1 MGPID
6 YSGAFAEQT
15 PQDALLGGLKIG
27 SAFQDMQLKRQQ
39 AEAAALQ
46 KKQMA
51 DDMGALYKDPTP
63 ENIARTTLKYPQ
75 LSEGFK
81 RSFDML
87 EPLQRQEHLNQLT
100 QVGAALQHNRMDVAE
115 KLMRDQAAG
124 LRNAG
129 KEREATATEAMLD
142 TFKMDPTL
150 AKITV
155 GKMLAATAGPEKYAA
170 SMAALGGEQRADDQ
184 APAEL
189 ARKKA
194 EAVKAGVEANVATAT
209 APAVVEKATLGNAE
223 LRSQMDDRTKRFAL
237 DQDKFQTETEMKMA
251 ELKQKHGELPEFVSK
266 DVNTA
271 ATEAIAARQSG
282 QRMTDLAA
290 QLEAKRD
297 SMGSGATAR
306 LGEFWKGL
314 YGSQN
319 ELSRLRSEYTRI
331 VTPAALGA
339 YKQVTSGTTSD
350 RDIETAM
357 KGVPAD
363 TADPEQMIS
372 FLKGTAKLQK
382 YDELLQNAKSEWLAS
397 VRSLSKAKA
406 DTEID
411 GVKVPAGMS
420 FKQFTDQ
427 YLARKVNQETVQ
439 SRSYM
444 KYNTAPQTG
453 GASGDY

>member
-27 SAFQDMQLKRQQ
+27 SAFQDMQMKRQQ

-51 DDMGALYKDPTP
+51 EDMNALYDDPTP
-63 ENIARTTLKYPQ
+63 ANIARTSLKYPQ
-75 LSEGFK
+75 MSESFK
-81 RSFDML
+81 RSYDML
-87 EPLQRQEHLNQLT
+87 EPAQRQESLNHFT
-100 QVGAALQHNRMDVAE
+100 QVGAALQHDRMDVAE
-115 KLMRDQAAG
+115 KLMREKAAG

-129 KEREATATEAMLD
+129 KEREAAAAEAMLE
-142 TFKMDPTL
+142 TFKMDPKL

-170 SMAALGGEQRADDQ
+170 SMAALGGEQRAEEQ
-184 APAEL
+184 APADL
-189 ARKKA
+189 AKKQA
-194 EAVKAGVEANVATAT
+194 DAIKAGVDAKVAAAT
-209 APAVVEKATLGNAE
+209 APAVVEKAGLANAE

-237 DQDKFQTETEMKMA
+237 DQDKFQTETQLKMD
-251 ELKQKHGELPEFVSK
+251 ELTRTHGVLPEYVAK
-266 DVNTA
+266 DVNAA

-282 QRMTDLAA
+282 QKMTDLAA
-290 QLEAKRD
+290 QLEAQRD
-297 SMGSGATAR
+297 ALGSGATAK

-357 KGVPAD
+357 KGVPPD
-363 TADPEQMIS
+363 TASPDVMIS
-372 FLKGTAKLQK
+372 FLRGTAKLQK
-382 YDELLQNAKSEWLAS
+382 YDELLQNAKSEWLAN
-397 VRSLSKAKA
+397 VRSLTKAPK

-411 GVKVPAGMS
+411 GVQVPAGMS

-439 SRSYM
+439 SRGYM
-444 KYNTAPQTG
+444 KYNVAPQTG
-453 GASGDY
+453 GASGNY

>member
-1 MGPID
+1 MNPID
-6 YSGAFAEQT
+6 YSGAFADHT
-15 PQDALLGGLKIG
+15 PQEALLNGLKVG
-27 SAFQDMQLKRQQ
+27 SAFQDMQAKRQQ
-39 AEAAALQ
+39 AEAAVLQ
-46 KKQMA
+46 KKQMSE
-51 DDMGALYKDPTP
+51 DMQALYNDPTP
-63 ENIARTTLKYPQ
+63 ANIARTSLKYPQ

-81 RSFDML
+81 RSYDMM
-87 EPLQRQEHLNQLT
+87 EPLQRQESLDHLT
-100 QVGAALQHNRMDVAE
+100 QVGAALQHDRMDVAE
-115 KLMRDQAAG
+115 KLMRDKAAG

-129 KEREATATEAMLD
+129 KEREAAGTEAMLE
-142 TFKMDPTL
+142 TFKMDPKL

-170 SMAALGGEQRADDQ
+170 SMAALGGEQRAEEQ
-184 APAEL
+184 APADL
-189 ARKKA
+189 AIKKA
-194 EAVKAGVEANVATAT
+194 KATTDDMGARVAVAT
-209 APAVVEKATLGNAE
+209 APATIEKAGLTNAE
-223 LRSQMDDRTKRFAL
+223 LRSQMEDRTKRFAL
-237 DQDKFQTETEMKMA
+237 DQDKFQTETQLKMD
-251 ELKQKHGELPEFVSK
+251 ELVQKHGVLPEFVAK

-282 QRMTDLAA
+282 QKMTDLAA
-290 QLEAKRD
+290 QLEAQRD
-297 SMGSGATAR
+297 SLGSGATAK

-357 KGVPAD
+357 KGVPPD
-363 TADPEQMIS
+363 TASPDQMIS

-382 YDELLQNAKSEWLAS
+382 YDELLQNAKSEWLAN
-397 VRSLSKAKA
+397 VRSLSKSPK

-411 GVKVPAGMS
+411 GVQVPAGMS

-439 SRSYM
+439 SRGYM
-444 KYNTAPQTG
+444 KYNVAPQTG

>member
-1 MGPID
+1 MNPID

-15 PQDALLGGLKIG
+15 PQDALLKGLQVG
-27 SAFQDMQLKRQQ
+27 SAFQDMQVKRQQ

-46 KKQMA
+46 KKQLA
-51 DDMGALYKDPTP
+51 DDLNALYDDPTP
-63 ENIARTTLKYPQ
+63 ANIARTTLKYPQ

-81 RSFDML
+81 RSYDML
-87 EPLQRQEHLNQLT
+87 EPLQRQENLNHLT
-100 QVGAALQHNRMDVAE
+100 QVGAAIHQDRMDVAE
-115 KLMRDQAAG
+115 KLMREKAAA

-129 KEREATATEAMLD
+129 KEREATATESMLE
-142 TFKMDPTL
+142 TFKMDPKL
-150 AKITV
+150 AKVTM
-155 GKMLAATAGPEKYAA
+155 GQMLAATAGPEKYAA
-170 SMAALGGEQRADDQ
+170 AMASIGGEARADEQGPFDLAKKQ
-184 APAEL
+184 AD
-189 ARKKA
+189 ARKA
-194 EAVKAGVEANVATAT
+194 GIDAGVAAAT
-209 APAVVEKATLGNAE
+209 APAAVEKATLANAE

-237 DQDKFQTETEMKMA
+237 DQDKFQTETQLKMD
-251 ELKQKHGELPEFVSK
+251 ELVQKHGVLPEFVAK

-290 QLEAKRD
+290 QLEAQRD
-297 SMGSGATAR
+297 ALGSGATAK

-357 KGVPAD
+357 KGVPPD
-363 TADPEQMIS
+363 TASPDQMIS

-382 YDELLQNAKSEWLAS
+382 YDELLQNAKSEWLAN
-397 VRSLSKAKA
+397 VRSLTKAKT
-406 DTEID
+406 DTVID
-411 GVKVPAGMS
+411 GVQVPAGMS

-444 KYNTAPQTG
+444 KYNVEPQTG

>member
-6 YSGAFAEQT
+6 YSGAFADQT
-15 PQDALLGGLKIG
+15 PQDAMLKGLQVG
-27 SAFQDMQLKRQQ
+27 SAMQEMQAKRAQ

-46 KKQMA
+46 KKQMSE
-51 DDMGALYKDPTP
+51 DMQALYNDPTP
-63 ENIARTTLKYPQ
+63 ANIARTSLKYPQ

-81 RSFDML
+81 RSYDMM
-87 EPLQRQEHLNQLT
+87 EPLQRQESLDHLT

-115 KLMRDQAAG
+115 KLMREKAAG

-129 KEREATATEAMLD
+129 KEREAAGTEAMLD
-142 TFKMDPTL
+142 TFKMDPNL

-170 SMAALGGEQRADDQ
+170 SMAALGGEQRAEDQ
-184 APAEL
+184 APADL
-189 ARKKA
+189 AKKKA
-194 EAVKAGVEANVATAT
+194 DAIKAGADASVAVAT
-209 APAVVEKATLGNAE
+209 APAVVEKAGLANAE
-223 LRSQMDDRTKRFAL
+223 LRSQMEDRTKRFAL
-237 DQDKFQTETEMKMA
+237 DQDKFQTETQLKMD
-251 ELKQKHGELPEFVSK
+251 ELQQKHGVLPEFVAK

-282 QRMTDLAA
+282 QKMTDLAA
-290 QLEAKRD
+290 QLERQRD
-297 SMGSGATAR
+297 SMGSGATAK

-357 KGVPAD
+357 KGVPPD
-363 TADPEQMIS
+363 TASPDQMIS

-382 YDELLQNAKSEWLAS
+382 YDELLQNAKSEWLAN
-397 VRSLSKAKA
+397 VRSLTKATK

-411 GVKVPAGMS
+411 GVQVPAGMS

-427 YLARKVNQETVQ
+427 YLMRKVNQETVQ
-439 SRSYM
+439 SRGYM
-444 KYNTAPQTG
+444 KYNVEPQTG
-453 GASGDY
+453 GASGNY

>member
-27 SAFQDMQLKRQQ
+27 SAFQDMQAKRQK
-39 AEAAALQ
+39 AAADALQ

-51 DDMGALYKDPTP
+51 DDMQALYSDPTP
-63 ENIARTTLKYPQ
+63 ANIARTSLKYPQ

-81 RSFDML
+81 RSYDML
-87 EPLQRQEHLNQLT
+87 EPLQRQESLDHLT
-100 QVGAALQHNRMDVAE
+100 QVGAALQHDRMDVAE
-115 KLMRDQAAG
+115 KMMREKAAA

-129 KEREATATEAMLD
+129 KEREAAGTEAMLE
-142 TFKMDPTL
+142 TFKMDPKL

-184 APAEL
+184 APADL
-189 ARKKA
+189 AKKKA
-194 EAVKAGVEANVATAT
+194 DAVKAGVDANVAAAT
-209 APAVVEKATLGNAE
+209 APATIEKAGLSNAE

-237 DQDKFQTETEMKMA
+237 DQDKFQTETQLKMD
-251 ELKQKHGELPEFVSK
+251 ELQQKHGVLPEFVAK
-266 DVNTA
+266 DVNAA

-290 QLEAKRD
+290 QLERQRD
-297 SMGSGATAR
+297 SLGSGATAK

-357 KGVPAD
+357 KGVPPD
-363 TADPEQMIS
+363 TASPDQMIS

-382 YDELLQNAKSEWLAS
+382 YDELLQNAKSEWLAN
-397 VRSLSKAKA
+397 VRNLSKAKT

-411 GVKVPAGMS
+411 GVQVPAGMS

-427 YLARKVNQETVQ
+427 YLARKVNQETVR
-439 SRSYM
+439 SRGYM
-444 KYNTAPQTG
+444 KYNVEPQTG

>member
-1 MGPID
+1 M
-6 YSGAFAEQT
+6 
-15 PQDALLGGLKIG
+15 LKGLQVG
-27 SAFQDMQLKRQQ
+27 SAMQEMQAKRAQ

-46 KKQMA
+46 KKQMSE
-51 DDMGALYKDPTP
+51 DMQALYNDPTP
-63 ENIARTTLKYPQ
+63 ANIARTSLKYPQ

-81 RSFDML
+81 RSYDMM
-87 EPLQRQEHLNQLT
+87 EPLQRQESLDHLT

-115 KLMRDQAAG
+115 KLMREKAAG

-129 KEREATATEAMLD
+129 KEREAAGTEAMLD
-142 TFKMDPTL
+142 TFKMDPNL

-170 SMAALGGEQRADDQ
+170 SMAALGGEQRAEDQ
-184 APAEL
+184 APADL
-189 ARKKA
+189 AKKKA
-194 EAVKAGVEANVATAT
+194 DAIKAGADASVAVAT
-209 APAVVEKATLGNAE
+209 APAVVEKAGLANAE
-223 LRSQMDDRTKRFAL
+223 LRSQMEDRTKRFAL
-237 DQDKFQTETEMKMA
+237 DQDKFQTETQLKMD
-251 ELKQKHGELPEFVSK
+251 ELQQKHGVLPEFVAK

-282 QRMTDLAA
+282 QKMTDLAA
-290 QLEAKRD
+290 QLERQRD
-297 SMGSGATAR
+297 SMGSGATAK

-357 KGVPAD
+357 KGVPPD
-363 TADPEQMIS
+363 TASPDQMIS

-382 YDELLQNAKSEWLAS
+382 YDELLQNAKSEWLAN
-397 VRSLSKAKA
+397 VRSLTKATK

-411 GVKVPAGMS
+411 GVQVPAGMS

-427 YLARKVNQETVQ
+427 YLMRKVNQETVQ
-439 SRSYM
+439 SRGYM
-444 KYNTAPQTG
+444 KYNVEPQTG
-453 GASGDY
+453 GASGNY